1 MLKFVAKKIKSFYRN
16 LKWYCQALFVCHRL
30 KMKKFMSLDDAD
42 ATYMVLTPHADDEWI
57 GCSQIIRKM
66 KSVR

>member
-1 MLKFVAKKIKSFYRN
+1 MLKFVEKKIKSFYRN
-16 LKWYCQALFVCHRL
+16 LKWYCQALFVCHRQ
-30 KMKKFMSLDDAD
+30 KIKNVMSLDD
-42 ATYMVLTPHADDEWI
+42 ATYMVLIPHADDEWI